1 MEDGTDNHTTAQIN
15 KLLIL
20 YGCFTNRELYR
31 YYGNLR
37 YFPKVDTNQ
46 VVQQTLEEL
55 KIVF

>member
-1 MEDGTDNHTTAQIN
+1 MEDGIN
-15 KLLIL
+15 KYTTEQIDKSLTL